1 APGESGI
8 GLVSG
13 RGSMFECLMPG
24 LVRREPAG
32 SLLEQTGRLVVKRQI
47 SYAGSRGVP
56 WGISESAYNV
66 RDLDFTYQYS
76 GFGVPG
82 LGLERGLG
90 DDLVIAPYATALA
103 AMVDPSAAARNFG
116 ELARAGGRGPY
127 GFYEALDYTR
137 ARLPEGAH
145 RRGNRA
151 DQAHHPSK
159 SERAPA
165 HVPLH

>member
-1 APGESGI
+1 VLARGASPPVHCSRLSRPMTPVGSGI
-8 GLVSG
+8 PLVSWS
-13 RGSMFECLMPG
+13 GSMFEYLMPG
-24 LVRREPAG
+24 LVMREPAG

-47 SYAGSRGVP
+47 SYAVSRGVP

-76 GFGVPG
+76 SFGVPG

-90 DDLVIAPYATALA
+90 DDLVMRPYATALA

-127 GFYEALDYTR
+127 GFYEALDYLR
-137 ARLPEGAH
+137 P
-145 RRGNRA
+145 
-151 DQAHHPSK
+151 
-159 SERAPA
+159 
-165 HVPLH
+165 